1 MREYVAK
8 AVDVTP
14 ERPILID
21 RFLVNALEFQA
32 DAMADGKDAFVPA
45 VMEHIEQAGS
55 HSGDSAC
62 VIRRGRGR
70 IEGLGWRTIRD
81 IAVAIEA
88 RTIVVSG
95 RNSSC
100 FVLAWVLLGTKT

>member
-32 DAMADGKDAFVPA
+32 DAMADGK
-45 VMEHIEQAGS
+45 
-55 HSGDSAC
+55 GDSAC